1 MPMSTKIVLDT
12 NFLLIPGQFGVDI
25 FSEIRRIT
33 DFRYQLVIV
42 EKSLE
47 ELKKLLKQGKRADK
61 TAANLAISLLKTQNI
76 KILRLHSQK
85 KASADDDIAA
95 LAGNDVMVAT
105 QDRILQMRVRKKG
118 AKIISLRQ
126 KSHLI
131 IDE

>member
-33 DFRYQLVIV
+33 DFGYQLVIV

-95 LAGNDVMVAT
+95 LAGNDVLVAT

>member
-33 DFRYQLVIV
+33 DFGYQLVIV

-47 ELKKLLKQGKRADK
+47 ELKRLLKTGKRADK
-61 TAANLAISLLKTQNI
+61 TAAKLAISLLKTQNI
-76 KILRLHSQK
+76 KILRLHTQK

-95 LAGNDVMVAT
+95 LACQGMMVAT
-105 QDRILQMRVRKKG
+105 QDKALQARVRKKG
-118 AKIISLRQ
+118 AKIICLRQ
-126 KSHLI
+126 KSHLTI
-131 IDE
+131 QG

>member
-118 AKIISLRQ
+118 AKIISLRK

-131 IDE
+131 IDK

>member
-95 LAGNDVMVAT
+95 LAGNDVLVAT

>member
-131 IDE
+131 IDK